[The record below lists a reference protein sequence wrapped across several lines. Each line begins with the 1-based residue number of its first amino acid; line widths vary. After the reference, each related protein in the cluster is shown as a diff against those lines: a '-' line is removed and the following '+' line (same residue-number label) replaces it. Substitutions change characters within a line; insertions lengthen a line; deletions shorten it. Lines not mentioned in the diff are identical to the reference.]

1 MVAHRHLVQVRSTD
15 LDWLGHVNN
24 TAFPV
29 FFQEARVAVQ
39 HGWRGG
45 LRHDEVDTV
54 MARLEVDHLR
64 QLHLRAEPVAVDTVV
79 ERLGRTSYTY
89 RHTVQ
94 DPDGDVVYAV
104 GRSVMVLVDRETAK
118 PVPLIDSLR
127 EHLAQFADG
136 PAS

>member
-29 FFQEARVAVQ
+29 FFQEARVALQ

-64 QLHLRAEPVAVDTVV
+64 QLHLRAEPVAALYEQVRVAHARGLSALEAQMMKMARTGWQGQGSPDRLDALVWALTELMVDPTGK
-79 ERLGRTSYTY
+79 LGR
-89 RHTVQ
+89 
-94 DPDGDVVYAV
+94 PG
-104 GRSVMVLVDRETAK
+104 
-118 PVPLIDSLR
+118 LR
-127 EHLAQFADG
+127 TL
-136 PAS
+136 